1 MVSLEFATIC
11 LLVHRSEL
19 FHDIGGRGTSIL
31 HRKKQKTYVNVDR
44 EMAPCKRNQNGGF
57 ELAGP
62 AAAGLLLFL
71 EEVTRH
77 SMKGKKGKKGGK
89 QMSGGTTDDI
99 ITGAVYVTVKDK
111 SGIAKLIK
119 CTKENDKYVCTLNNT
134 WEIENMNDTDK
145 KRLLDDLKDSLG
157 QIDLDHLSAAEYK
170 VVGEGEGADGEGAD
184 GKGADSP
191 AASAEGNNHV
201 SGGGGSKRKQ
211 KSKPKPKKGGGFM
224 SSLEEYMTNM
234 NNEITHK
241 ISAKMQNIG
250 KNHAQVLNNNM
261 DGGAKRKKPAAA
273 AKKKPVAAAAVA
285 AKKKPA
291 QRHRQYGG
299 NSCDHFA
306 AEMPTTFTGGKLQ
319 SNQYGGSIGGM
330 VSAMMPVV

>member
-157 QIDLDHLSAAEYK
+157 QIDLDHLSADEARQNKMEEENNVAGNK
-170 VVGEGEGADGEGAD
+170 
-184 GKGADSP
+184 P
-191 AASAEGNNHV
+191 AAEGNNHV

-273 AKKKPVAAAAVA
+273 VA